1 MIADMKGA
9 LLCLSLLVLSLYGCR
24 KDGETDLRTVRI
36 STSSESD
43 MKTRTQIGDDI
54 EGELFMEWSVS
65 DKIGVFGASTINAVM
80 ANTEDIPSYQTVFK
94 GNIDKHD
101 IPQYAYYPY
110 DETVTDISSVP
121 VSIPSKQVYADVTSV
136 ALYDVKASVG
146 IEGISENQYVMYMR
160 QMASLLRFDV
170 DIDGLEELSPD
181 EKLQSVTLESTGDR
195 MTGQYTYSLSDLDAG
210 FVSVSASAG
219 SNSLELSFYHTP
231 DLSDFIRGYA
241 VVVPGK
247 HEGKELTLTILTDK
261 HRISFTTQAL
271 TDFEA
276 GKFSS
281 FPLTQSVLQNNNC
294 EVTDL

>member
-9 LLCLSLLVLSLYGCR
+9 LLCLSLLVLSLCGCR
-24 KDGETDLRTVRI
+24 KDGEAELRTVRI

-54 EGELFMEWSVS
+54 DGELFIEWSVS
-65 DKIGVFGASTINAVM
+65 DRVGVFGVSTINAVM
-80 ANTEDIPSYQTVFK
+80 TNTEDTPSYRTVFQ
-94 GNIDKHD
+94 GDIDKYD
-101 IPQYAYYPY
+101 TPQYAYYPY

-121 VSIPSKQVYADVTSV
+121 VSIPSEQIYTDVTSI
-136 ALYDVKASVG
+136 AAYDVKASVG
-146 IEGISENQYVMYMR
+146 IEETSGNEYVMYMR

-170 DIDGLEELSPD
+170 DIDGLEGLSPD
-181 EKLQSVTLESTGDR
+181 EKLQSVTLESAGDR
-195 MTGQYTYSLSDLDAG
+195 MTGQYAYSLADLDAG
-210 FVSVSASAG
+210 LVQVSASAG
-219 SNSLELSFYHTP
+219 ANSLELSFYHTP
-231 DLSDFIRGYA
+231 ELSDFIRGYA

-247 HEGKELTLTILTDK
+247 HKGKEFTLTILTDK

>member
-9 LLCLSLLVLSLYGCR
+9 LLCLSLLVLSLCGCR
-24 KDGETDLRTVRI
+24 KDGEAGLRIVRI

-54 EGELFMEWSVS
+54 DGELFIEWSVS
-65 DKIGVFGASTINAVM
+65 DRVGVFGASTRNAVL
-80 ANTEDIPSYQTVFK
+80 ANTADTPSYQTVFQ
-94 GNIDKHD
+94 GDIDKYD
-101 IPQYAYYPY
+101 TPQYAYYPY

-121 VSIPSKQVYADVTSV
+121 VSIPSEQVYADVSSV
-136 ALYDVKASVG
+136 AAYDVKASVG
-146 IEGISENQYVMYMR
+146 IEETSGNEYVMYMR

-170 DIDGLEELSPD
+170 DIDGLDGLSPD
-181 EKLQSVTLESTGDR
+181 EKLLSVTLESAGDR
-195 MTGQYTYSLSDLDAG
+195 MTGLYTYSLADLDAG
-210 FVSVSASAG
+210 FAPASASAG
-219 SNSLELSFYHTP
+219 PNRLNLSFYHTP
-231 DLSDFIRGYA
+231 QLSDFIRGYA

-247 HEGKELTLTILTDK
+247 HKGKEFTLTILTDK

-271 TDFEA
+271 TDFES

-281 FPLTQSVLQNNNC
+281 FPLKQSVLLNNNC